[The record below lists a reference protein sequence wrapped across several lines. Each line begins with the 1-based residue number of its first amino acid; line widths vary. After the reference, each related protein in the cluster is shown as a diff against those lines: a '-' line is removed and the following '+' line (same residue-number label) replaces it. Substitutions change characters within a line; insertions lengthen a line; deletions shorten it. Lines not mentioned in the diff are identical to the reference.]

1 MSSSD
6 TTRLPGQPVPAN
18 QPADFEPVTEA
29 KTLLRRVRAGALA
42 TLDSA
47 DGSPFASLVNVAT
60 DFDGAPLLLLSK
72 LAAHRTNI
80 EKDARISLLLSEGG
94 KGDPLAHAR
103 LTVKGLAEIVE
114 EEGAKAHCKARF
126 LARHPKSALYAD
138 FPDFSFFRV
147 TVGGGHLNGGFARA
161 ALLSAEELLSDVAGA
176 EALRTAEAGAIEHM
190 NADHADA
197 VRLYATKL
205 LGGREGPWRI
215 TGIDP
220 EGLDLAFADD
230 TLRLVFDKPV
240 LDATALRLTLV
251 HLAEK
256 ARG

>member
-6 TTRLPGQPVPAN
+6 TTRLPGQPVPAS
-18 QPADFEPVTEA
+18 QPADFEPVMEG
-29 KTLLRRVRAGALA
+29 KVLLRRIRAGALA
-42 TLDSA
+42 TLDST

-60 DFDGAPLLLLSK
+60 DFDGAPLLLLSR

-103 LTVKGLAEIVE
+103 LTVKGLAVIVE
-114 EEGAKAHCKARF
+114 EEGARARCKARF

-138 FPDFSFFRV
+138 FPDFGFFRV
-147 TVGGGHLNGGFARA
+147 AVGGGHLNGGFARA
-161 ALLSAEELLSDVAGA
+161 ALLSAEELLTDIGGA
-176 EALRTAEAGAIEHM
+176 EALGAAEAGAIEHM

-240 LDATALRLTLV
+240 QDATALRLTLV

>member
-114 EEGAKAHCKARF
+114 EEGAKARCKARF

-147 TVGGGHLNGGFARA
+147 TVSGGHLNGGFARA

-240 LDATALRLTLV
+240 LDATALRLALV

>member
-114 EEGAKAHCKARF
+114 EEGAKARCKARF

-147 TVGGGHLNGGFARA
+147 TVSGGHLNGGFARA

-240 LDATALRLTLV
+240 LDATALRLAMV

>member
-18 QPADFEPVTEA
+18 QPADFEPVKEGKA
-29 KTLLRRVRAGALA
+29 LLRRIRAGALA
-42 TLDSA
+42 TLDST
-47 DGSPFASLVNVAT
+47 DGFPFASLVNIAT
-60 DFDGAPLLLLSK
+60 DFDGAPLLLLSR

-103 LTVKGLAEIVE
+103 LKVKGMAEMVE
-114 EEGAKAHCKARF
+114 GEEAAARCKARF

-147 TVGGGHLNGGFARA
+147 RVRAGHLNGGFARA
-161 ALLSAEELLSDVAGA
+161 AQLSADELLTDIGDAA
-176 EALRTAEAGAIEHM
+176 ALRDAEAGAIEHM

-197 VRLYATKL
+197 VRLYATRL
-205 LGGREGPWRI
+205 LGGRDGPWRI

-230 TLRLVFDKPV
+230 TLRLAFDKPV

>member
-6 TTRLPGQPVPAN
+6 TTRLPGQPVLAS
-18 QPADFEPVTEA
+18 QPADFEPVAEGKA
-29 KTLLRRVRAGALA
+29 LLRRIRAGALA
-42 TLDSA
+42 TLDSS
-47 DGSPFASLVNVAT
+47 DGSPFASLVNTAT
-60 DFDGAPLLLLSK
+60 DFDGAPLLLLSR
-72 LAAHRTNI
+72 LAAHRTNL

-103 LTVKGLAEIVE
+103 LTVKGIAEIVE
-114 EEGAKAHCKARF
+114 GEEASACKARF

-147 TVGGGHLNGGFARA
+147 TVSGGHLNGGFARA
-161 ALLSAEELLSDVAGA
+161 ALLSAEELLTDVKDA
-176 EALRTAEAGAIEHM
+176 EALRMAEAGAIEHM

-205 LGGREGPWRI
+205 LGGRDGPWRI
-215 TGIDP
+215 SGIDP
-220 EGLDLAFADD
+220 EGLDLTFADD